1 MPKKIKKRTKRKD
14 EEAAEELEDDVLDAS
29 FYDEDAEDTPP
40 LVVPTADSDAL
51 GDAGIVAQN
60 YVEKNL
66 PTILGVLTVGALVA
80 IAVVVGQSVLEAQ
93 AVAAADSVTPV
104 FQAYGASYEGD
115 PQLKALR
122 AREGFKDPKT
132 IYASP
137 EAKWKAVDEAA
148 DTAKPSVALPGKL
161 ANAAAALHLGKFE
174 DAASLY
180 DEALADPK
188 IGHLEPFAVYGKSVA
203 LAGKGDT
210 DKALEALNTLAKI
223 DDEYAELAMYKKGT
237 MLEATGDIEGA
248 KEVYHELLEQKPN
261 SAYKLDVERRLAT
274 L

>member
-1 MPKKIKKRTKRKD
+1 MSSMLLLTMRTLKTLPLLLSLPRT
-14 EEAAEELEDDVLDAS
+14 ATRWAMRGLSRRTMSRRTSRRSSAS
-29 FYDEDAEDTPP
+29 
-40 LVVPTADSDAL
+40 AL
-51 GDAGIVAQN
+51 WARSWPSQWWSA
-60 YVEKNL
+60 
-66 PTILGVLTVGALVA
+66 
-80 IAVVVGQSVLEAQ
+80 
-93 AVAAADSVTPV
+93 
-104 FQAYGASYEGD
+104 
-115 PQLKALR
+115 R
-122 AREGFKDPKT
+122 A
-132 IYASP
+132 
-137 EAKWKAVDEAA
+137 
-148 DTAKPSVALPGKL
+148 ALPGKL

-248 KEVYHELLEQKPN
+248 KEVYHALLEQKPN